1 MTENKPASR
10 TDRKREETQQK
21 IIQTA
26 LLLFNRYGLEA
37 VTMEKIAEEVDIA
50 KGTLYNHF
58 SSKDAIIAGFLQR
71 TFSERQAGRVEAMRA
86 LPDTRSR
93 LRLIFN
99 QLVEGVQRNRDIFE
113 AFMVYRMKQVLSFRP
128 EEGDQSGLTGLIHEV
143 IVLGQQGGDLRS
155 DLPEDLLSGL
165 FEYAVIATVKPFYLQ
180 PESYNAPEAIE
191 RCIDL
196 FLNGAGSVPG
206 E

>member
-1 MTENKPASR
+1 MTENKPATR

-93 LRLIFN
+93 LRLIFG

-165 FEYAVIATVKPFYLQ
+165 FEYAVIAAVKPFYLQ

-196 FLNGAGSVPG
+196 FLNGARSVPG